1 MQQIVPFGIERATMD
16 AAQRTQIGMLYR
28 IDGRRLAR
36 LTTRSAAAIPPA
48 PPGERTAERP
58 SNREI
63 AVLQLVADG
72 FANREIGQRLSVS
85 EETVK
90 SHVRHLLAKL
100 DARNRA
106 HAVSIAIRRGF
117 IT

>member
-1 MQQIVPFGIERATMD
+1 MD
-16 AAQRTQIGMLYR
+16 AAQRKQIGMLYR

-36 LTTRSAAAIPPA
+36 SASHSATVA
-48 PPGERTAERP
+48 PRMPDPELPSDRP
-58 SNREI
+58 SDREI

-72 FANREIGQRLSVS
+72 CANREIGIRLRVS

-90 SHVRHLLAKL
+90 SHIRHLLAKL
-100 DARNRA
+100 EARNRA
-106 HAVSIAIRRGF
+106 HAVTIAIRRGL